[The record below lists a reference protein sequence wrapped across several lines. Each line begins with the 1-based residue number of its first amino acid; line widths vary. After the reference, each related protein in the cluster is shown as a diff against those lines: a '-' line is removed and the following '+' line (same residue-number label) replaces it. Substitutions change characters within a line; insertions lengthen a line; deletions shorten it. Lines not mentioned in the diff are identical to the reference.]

1 MFLLHRFSR
10 EILLSDTHGSL
21 FETTQ
26 KLLALLL
33 HSKRPSLTPQ
43 AVLNSARPPG
53 FKPGHQQDSSE
64 FLGHLLDALHEQEK
78 NFRFGLLK
86 MDSVN
91 VGNMRKIASATITSE
106 ADMVAIKDPTTT
118 ICDDCDD
125 DRVQGAHAV
134 MPSTSSG
141 SKSFGGGRPKSP
153 KTIIQRTFSGNM
165 SVTYKC
171 LSCGSESKQFD
182 SFRDFQL
189 SFPETKTTNF
199 TIQQLLEYN
208 CSTEKLINDNQYA
221 CEQCK
226 MLCDGER
233 YTDILNAP
241 EYLILTV
248 KYFKYDQKYNTR
260 TKLMHKVKHDETIS
274 MKVQRP
280 NVPNDMVMDDGRPNE
295 TTSIVDYRLYAAV
308 VHSGVSLDAGHY
320 FTYGAD
326 QPDLWYR
333 FEDSHVTFSSISEL
347 HNLQPPNTPYIL
359 FYRRITDDEMDTFV
373 CDPMTRSY
381 SSMSTASSPASS
393 AAAAPVLCDLPSI
406 DELPPLLREYVNKE
420 NISYLNEA
428 RQRQHANN
436 IYRPANHGNN
446 FRDSNNDDPPQYIY

>member
-1 MFLLHRFSR
+1 M
-10 EILLSDTHGSL
+10 
-21 FETTQ
+21 
-26 KLLALLL
+26 ALLL
-33 HSKRPSLTPQ
+33 HSKRPSLNPQ

-78 NFRFGLLK
+78 NFRFGSLK
-86 MDSVN
+86 MDSIN
-91 VGNMRKIASATITSE
+91 VGNNRKVASATITSSG
-106 ADMVAIKDPTTT
+106 ADGSDNRGSTKDLTTNN
-118 ICDDCDD
+118 CDDYDD
-125 DRVQGAHAV
+125 DGDTHRMQGAHAL

-141 SKSFGGGRPKSP
+141 SKLFGGGRSKSP

-189 SFPETKTTNF
+189 SFPEMKTTNYS
-199 TIQQLLEYN
+199 IQGLLEYN

-274 MKVQRP
+274 IKVQRP
-280 NVPNDMVMDDGRPNE
+280 PKMNDDDDDDMMMDDGRPNE
-295 TTSIVDYRLYAAV
+295 TTSTVDYRLYAAV

-359 FYRRITDDEMDTFV
+359 FYRRMSDDEMFP

-381 SSMSTASSPASS
+381 SSMSSASTASSPASS
-393 AAAAPVLCDLPSI
+393 VAATPVLCDLPLI
-406 DELPPLLREYVNKE
+406 EELPPLLQEYVNKE
-420 NISYLNEA
+420 NCSYLNEA
-428 RQRQHANN
+428 RQRQHTNN
-436 IYRPANHGNN
+436 MYRPANHGND
-446 FRDSNNDDPPQYIY
+446 FRDSNNDDPPRFIY